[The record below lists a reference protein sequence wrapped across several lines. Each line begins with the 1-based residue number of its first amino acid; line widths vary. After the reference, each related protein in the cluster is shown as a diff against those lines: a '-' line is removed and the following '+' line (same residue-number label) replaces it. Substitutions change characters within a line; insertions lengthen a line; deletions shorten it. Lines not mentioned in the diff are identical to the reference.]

1 MVLGACFCR
10 RGPVW
15 ADLEQFSIMT
25 WFTWNLTAVNQNS
38 HAFKL
43 NLAGPLN
50 FCTAQCT
57 DMVHNSMIP
66 WWPVQCPVHS
76 SIIIWCIAITH
87 RMQDRVQCW
96 RKGNSCQGELSPDSP
111 LLLNLTRVQVWLG
124 SSRWLSSSSTELQPG
139 WHTCMVFYQNVP
151 HNDYTCTCQVAR
163 WQVQGAG
170 VTRHCQFSPVG
181 GVLVWAHRCLDRSNW
196 YPYILFSGGRINPKD

>member
-1 MVLGACFCR
+1 
-10 RGPVW
+10 
-15 ADLEQFSIMT
+15 MT

-66 WWPVQCPVHS
+66 WWPVQCLVHS

-139 WHTCMVFYQNVP
+139 WHTCLVFYQNVP
-151 HNDYTCTCQVAR
+151 HNDYTCTCQVPRWQVPGAR
-163 WQVQGAG
+163 CNVQGARCNVKGARCQVQGAM
-170 VTRHCQFSPVG
+170 CQIARY
-181 GVLVWAHRCLDRSNW
+181 WCQ
-196 YPYILFSGGRINPKD
+196 